1 MDEHTVKRIIDEL
14 GGAKALMEEMDEY
27 QETVL
32 RMRKERPRLAAD
44 YPDKW
49 VAMGGEGLLAAG
61 DSMDQVLGQLE
72 AQGVDGADVVIEFR
86 DTDPPLLLI
95 AKPQG
100 SNEGLPSPLGRDA
113 INHWYM
119 QCDPTLSRLDCAVR
133 YADHTPDP
141 A

>member
-1 MDEHTVKRIIDEL
+1 MDENTVKGIIDEL

-49 VAMGGEGLLAAG
+49 VAMGREGLLAAG

-72 AQGVDGADVVIEFR
+72 AQGVDGSDVVIEFM
-86 DTDPPLLLI
+86 DTDPPPLI
-95 AKPQG
+95 
-100 SNEGLPSPLGRDA
+100 L
-113 INHWYM
+113 
-119 QCDPTLSRLDCAVR
+119 
-133 YADHTPDP
+133 
-141 A
+141 